1 MPRWT
6 PEARAKQRLLILER
20 KPWLNSTGANTA
32 KGKKRVS
39 QNARKKKL
47 TQEEMI
53 FISMDAS
60 RKKLKNEFNEL
71 KRQLSELMKL
81 PTSYI

>member
-6 PEARAKQRLLILER
+6 PESRAKQRLLILEL
-20 KPWLNSTGANTA
+20 KPWLNSTGANTT

-39 QNARKKKL
+39 QNARKTKL
-47 TQEEMI
+47 TQEEVV
-53 FISMDAS
+53 FGSMDANQ
-60 RKKLKNEFNEL
+60 KKLKKEFNEL

-81 PTSYI
+81 PVS

>member
-6 PEARAKQRLLILER
+6 PEAREKQRLLILER
-20 KPWLNSTGANTA
+20 KPWLNSTGANTV

-47 TQEEMI
+47 TQEDVV
-53 FISMDAS
+53 FRSMDAS
-60 RKKLKNEFNEL
+60 RKKLKKEFNEL
-71 KRQLSELMKL
+71 KHQLSELMKL
-81 PTSYI
+81 PSSYI